1 MGTAMAR
8 NLLAAGYDVTVWN
21 RSAAKCQPLLDAGAK
36 QGASPREVAAAC
48 QLTFAMLADP
58 AGAMEVACSENGAV
72 RGLGPGKGCQ
82 VQCRDLNGGSGA
94 LRQLCSRYIDVST
107 VDAQTAQAIS
117 KGVRA
122 AGATYLEAPVSGSKK
137 PAEDGTL
144 IFLTGGELLCRPETA
159 VARSRQSPM
168 PGTHDARVR
177 VLSCAGDREL
187 FDEASPA
194 LDVMGKSSFFL
205 GEVGKGASMKLV
217 VNMVMGSMMA
227 SFSEGLAL
235 GEKAGLDPT
244 QILEVVSQG
253 AIAAPMFALKG
264 PAMLKASYPP
274 AFPLKHQQKDL
285 RLALELGV
293 EVAQPL
299 PVAAAANEHFKAAKE
314 AGQGDSDFS
323 AVLEAVKGQTQH

>member
-72 RGLGPGKGCQ
+72 HGLGPGKG
-82 VQCRDLNGGSGA
+82 
-94 LRQLCSRYIDVST
+94 YIDVST

-144 IFLTGGELLCRPETA
+144 IFLTGG
-159 VARSRQSPM
+159 
-168 PGTHDARVR
+168 
-177 VLSCAGDREL
+177 DREL

-205 GEVGKGASMKLV
+205 GEVGKGAAMKLV
-217 VNMVMGSMMA
+217 VNMVMGSIMA

-253 AIAAPMFALKG
+253 AIATPMFALKG
-264 PAMLKASYPP
+264 PAMLKALYPP

-285 RLALELGV
+285 RLALELGA